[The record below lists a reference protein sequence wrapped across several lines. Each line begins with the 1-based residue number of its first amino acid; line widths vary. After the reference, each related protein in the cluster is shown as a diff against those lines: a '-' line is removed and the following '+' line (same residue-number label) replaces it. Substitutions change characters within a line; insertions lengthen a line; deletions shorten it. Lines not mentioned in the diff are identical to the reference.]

1 MDITSKSENELLS
14 ELVDLTK
21 KFNLDIEHFTLDYDE
36 LVEIFHEYMFELV
49 SYSPLNLYNNPL
61 SRFIKRHLGNEIPGC
76 FLDEFKFYEED
87 EEFKNDLASI
97 RSYYDDIINEGYG
110 ISDSEFLEL
119 YHLSLIE
126 DDNSYKYIKYLL
138 SQLIEDNN
146 STSYSI
152 YRDIISRFIQGVIDG
167 NELGVQFSIGNIDDE
182 EAIADSIKR
191 HGSYYVTFD
200 RKHLNSGKVMFNLE
214 DIFHEL
220 WHTVQEDSNYND
232 EEVIRLFKMD
242 DFIRKVFGDSYYDE
256 NYNII
261 SYEVDANMHAVM
273 MQGELLKEISPATYE
288 LNKDWLMRRVTRYN
302 ELLYS
307 KKRYFM
313 GAENDI
319 DVLFDWALIESG
331 KSYEDV
337 FSSEPKE
344 KKYIKEIKF

>member
-1 MDITSKSENELLS
+1 MDVVSKSENELLS
-14 ELVDLTK
+14 ELSNLTK

-49 SYSPLNLYNNPL
+49 SYSPLNLYCNPL
-61 SRFIKRHLGNEIPGC
+61 SKFIKKHLGDEIPGC

-87 EEFKNDLASI
+87 GEFQEDLDSI
-97 RSYYDDIINEGYG
+97 RKYYDDVINEGYG

-119 YHLSLIE
+119 YRLSLIE
-126 DDNSYKYIKYLL
+126 SDSSYKYVKYLL

-146 STSYSI
+146 STRYSI
-152 YRDIISRFIQGVIDG
+152 YRDIISRFIDGVISN
-167 NELGVQFSIGNIDDE
+167 NELGVFFKIGTVDDE

-191 HGSYYVTFD
+191 HGDYYVTFD
-200 RKHLNSGKVMFNLE
+200 KKHLNSGKVMFNLE

-232 EEVIRLFKMD
+232 EEIITLFKKD

-273 MQGELLKEISPATYE
+273 MQAELLKEISPATYE
-288 LNKDWLMRRVTRYN
+288 LNKEWLMRRVTRYN

-307 KKRYFM
+307 QKRYFM
-313 GAENDI
+313 GAENDV

-337 FSSEPKE
+337 FGSQSKE
-344 KKYIKEIKF
+344 KRYIKEIKF